1 MRISDWSSDVCS
13 SDLPDRYTIRAEGTV
28 DRRDLTLLTPAVVTR
43 EGAGWRLAKTR
54 LSFAGGEAEIGGHAG
69 GGAVAIDAKLARLPL
84 SILDIGFP
92 GLGLGGSASGTGS
105 RSEGHTSE
113 LQALM

>member
-69 GGAVAIDAKLARLPL
+69 GGAVAIDAKLAVAAVDPRYRVSWARARRQRL
-84 SILDIGFP
+84 
-92 GLGLGGSASGTGS
+92 
-105 RSEGHTSE
+105 GHGE
-113 LQALM
+113 L